1 MMNTNGQSVCV
12 CNFEN
17 RPGWSTIEKRQSMT
31 ISRLIRNASE
41 VIKYIIVKG
50 LWIIKRILQTQDQWT
65 ISEISSIDKIQWNH
79 NIDLTSRFWY

>member
-1 MMNTNGQSVCV
+1 MMNTNGQSVFV

-41 VIKYIIVKG
+41 VIKYRIVNR
-50 LWIIKRILQTQDQWT
+50 LVERILQTLDGILKFKVLIKYNELT
-65 ISEISSIDKIQWNH
+65 I
-79 NIDLTSRFWY
+79 